1 MGEEKQQLQEL
12 APEGTFPGRD
22 TNASPQSP
30 AFFHLSSNCGLG
42 LSNKFLPSPQPLP
55 SSPPTPS
62 FLRSFQSLFQRS
74 KGANKRPLWKM

>member
-1 MGEEKQQLQEL
+1 MGEEKQKFQEL

-30 AFFHLSSNCGLG
+30 AFFHLSSYCGLG

-55 SSPPTPS
+55 SSLASSPS
-62 FLRSFQSLFQRS
+62 SRDPKVLTSVLFGKCDRASLS
-74 KGANKRPLWKM
+74 